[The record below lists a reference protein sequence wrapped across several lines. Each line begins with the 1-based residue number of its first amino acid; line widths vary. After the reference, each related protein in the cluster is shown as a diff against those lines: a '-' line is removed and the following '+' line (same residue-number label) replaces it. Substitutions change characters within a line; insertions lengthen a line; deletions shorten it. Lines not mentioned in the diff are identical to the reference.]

1 MPPKPKPG
9 APSKKTEQKKKEKV
23 IEDKTFGLKNK
34 KGAKQQKFIQQ
45 VEKQVKSGGVHPLA
59 PKVDDKKT
67 DKEKKLK
74 DQKELAMLFKPVQ
87 TQKIEKGADPKSI
100 VCAFFKSG
108 QCGKGDRCKFS
119 HDLSIERKA
128 EKRSLYVDMR
138 DPGDTDDTMENWD
151 ETKLMEVVEKKH
163 ALANTVPTTTEII
176 CKHFLEAVEKSK
188 YGWFW
193 ECPSGSKCI
202 YRHALPPGFVL
213 KKDKKKDEKK
223 SEISLEDLIEKERAA
238 LGPNQ
243 TRITLETFIA
253 WKKRKLQEKKDA
265 ATKEEEKKR
274 SDYKAGRQIGLSG
287 REMFSFNPELA
298 ADFDMEDGDEA
309 FDTYAVDD
317 EDENQIEYRE
327 LQLDL
332 IELEAQEV
340 DDTGTVAT
348 EDRLKTAQ
356 ANGEAIVTNE
366 IDTAAVPINEN
377 LFVDDDLD
385 GIDDELNDLDL
396 DQESD
401 E

>member
-1 MPPKPKPG
+1 M
-9 APSKKTEQKKKEKV
+9 
-23 IEDKTFGLKNK
+23 
-34 KGAKQQKFIQQ
+34 
-45 VEKQVKSGGVHPLA
+45 
-59 PKVDDKKT
+59 
-67 DKEKKLK
+67 
-74 DQKELAMLFKPVQ
+74 
-87 TQKIEKGADPKSI
+87 
-100 VCAFFKSG
+100 
-108 QCGKGDRCKFS
+108 
-119 HDLSIERKA
+119 
-128 EKRSLYVDMR
+128 
-138 DPGDTDDTMENWD
+138 
-151 ETKLMEVVEKKH
+151 
-163 ALANTVPTTTEII
+163 
-176 CKHFLEAVEKSK
+176 EAVEKSK

-317 EDENQIEYRE
+317 DDENQIEYRE
-327 LQLDL
+327 LQLEL

-340 DDTGTVAT
+340 SNSYKKS
-348 EDRLKTAQ
+348 R
-356 ANGEAIVTNE
+356 
-366 IDTAAVPINEN
+366 
-377 LFVDDDLD
+377 
-385 GIDDELNDLDL
+385 
-396 DQESD
+396 
-401 E
+401 